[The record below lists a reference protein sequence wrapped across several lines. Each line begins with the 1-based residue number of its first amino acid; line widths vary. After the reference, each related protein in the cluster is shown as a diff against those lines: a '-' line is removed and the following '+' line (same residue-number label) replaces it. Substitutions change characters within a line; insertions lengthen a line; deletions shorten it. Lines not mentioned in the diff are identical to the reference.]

1 MCLAQPPS
9 DNDHQLRTPRLP
21 GGGLAAVGA
30 PGARGKLYDAAM
42 TEGARVDLPDWIRA
56 LAASRPFGD
65 GDRRGTANPIDAPP
79 RAPAPPRVPAGS
91 PATPPPPPPPPPP
104 NPPP

>member
-56 LAASRPFGD
+56 LAASRPFGE
-65 GDRRGTANPIDAPP
+65 GDRRGTANLIDAAARARAAARVRP
-79 RAPAPPRVPAGS
+79 RS
-91 PATPPPPPPPPPP
+91 PASLPRPLRGR
-104 NPPP
+104 